1 MKFGLFILDD
11 FIEHLGP
18 NYFSAEDYMTIV
30 KTICQFS
37 GNKSASLR
45 QASAYG
51 IGVIAQHGGAAF
63 SNHSQGCLQALDVA
77 VQYQMTGKVNEKK
90 SKSTQFYHARDN
102 AIASVGKVLKYQKAL
117 VQQDAA
123 MYQRL
128 TSYWI
133 GLLPITHD
141 IEEAQL
147 QYEFVGE
154 MVLQEPQILFTND
167 AQTAVNQIVKI
178 FGEAF

>member
-1 MKFGLFILDD
+1 
-11 FIEHLGP
+11 
-18 NYFSAEDYMTIV
+18 
-30 KTICQFS
+30 
-37 GNKSASLR
+37 
-45 QASAYG
+45 
-51 IGVIAQHGGAAF
+51 
-63 SNHSQGCLQALDVA
+63 
-77 VQYQMTGKVNEKK
+77 
-90 SKSTQFYHARDN
+90 
-102 AIASVGKVLKYQKAL
+102 
-117 VQQDAA
+117 

-128 TSYWI
+128 TLYWI

-147 QYEFVGE
+147 QFEFVGE